1 MSIYKHDLG
10 LNVSL
15 RTNLPEKGPAT
26 LIRDSDVGQACAMRY
41 KIRPALAGQARESK
55 ERSPMLTDKL
65 RYRDAPQRRAA
76 ILDHLR
82 VTGFVTVSEV
92 AERLGV
98 SEMTVRRDARRLH
111 EEGEAIS
118 LRGALRLPAAPGAEE
133 ETDDEYRRRERVAN
147 AAKAAIGKAAAAEI
161 RSGDVVAIDAGTTAC
176 QVAAALPADF
186 AGTVVT
192 HSVPVLNLLLERPA
206 ATAIALGGDLYRP
219 SRALVGSATVEA
231 VRRLKVRTFYLGAAA
246 ADLSGIYAAADVES
260 LVKQTLMSIADRV
273 VLVLDH
279 LKFEATAPVRLCSWD
294 ALEMVVSDQPPPPPI
309 AGLLQ
314 QRQIRLLVSPA
325 GVAAAS

>member
-1 MSIYKHDLG
+1 
-10 LNVSL
+10 
-15 RTNLPEKGPAT
+15 
-26 LIRDSDVGQACAMRY
+26 
-41 KIRPALAGQARESK
+41 
-55 ERSPMLTDKL
+55 MLTDKL